1 MGTAV
6 GTAVGPRGRAAA
18 DGRAPAAGDGGTH
31 ELRTS
36 IATVCLA
43 GTLDEKLRAVAAAG
57 FDAVEVFEPD
67 LLASPE
73 RPAALRRRVEDLGLS
88 VSLFQPFRDV
98 DDVDPAAVART
109 AHRLHRKCE
118 LALELGTGLVLVC
131 SAVHAGAV
139 RDDALL
145 AAQLHA
151 AAEVAASHGVRLAY
165 EALAWGAHV
174 SDYRHAARLVAAA
187 DHPALGNCLDSF
199 HVLSRGD
206 DPADI
211 AAIPAKD
218 VFFYQIA
225 DAPRLPMDVLPLSRH
240 HRCFP
245 GQGEFDLERFHAA
258 VVSSGYRGPV
268 SLEVFN
274 DLFRQADPA
283 ATAVDAMRSLRHL
296 RDRTFR
302 HRPGLPPASPSP
314 SLPEPPAVREWAF
327 TEVSASPATAP
338 AVTGVLSQLGFS
350 RTGEHRSGPV
360 ELWSNGAAR
369 VVLNRRR
376 EDVRA
381 EVSALGLATPQP
393 HALHERARTLLAPVV
408 NRAVGPGE
416 AEIPSVLAPDGT
428 WVQFCGDAPAGGGWL
443 ADFTRCGPEP
453 AGAAREPVPL
463 DGVDHVVLPQPF
475 AGFDAA
481 TLFLSSVLGL
491 EAEPVSV
498 VPGPAGLVRTR
509 TLTSPH
515 GRVRIAVSVA
525 PTSSILRG
533 RPVGA
538 GHVAFSTPDA
548 LAAAAAFRRNGGEL
562 LPVPANYYDDLEAR
576 YGLGAGLLA
585 SLRENDV
592 MYDRDEHGGELLHFT
607 TRSLS
612 RELFVEVLQRTGG
625 YGGYGEVNAPV
636 RLAAQSAPPTP

>member
-1 MGTAV
+1 MGIAGTAPGTGAVAGV
-6 GTAVGPRGRAAA
+6 G
-18 DGRAPAAGDGGTH
+18 APAGTH

-43 GTLDEKLRAVAAAG
+43 GALEEKLRAVAAAG

-98 DDVDPAAVART
+98 DDVDPAAVARS

-118 LALELGTGLVLVC
+118 VALELGTDLVLVC
-131 SAVHAGAV
+131 SAVHPGAV

-145 AAQLHA
+145 AEQLHA

-187 DHPALGNCLDSF
+187 DHPSLGNCLDSF

-211 AAIPAKD
+211 ASIPAEQ

-225 DAPRLPMDVLPLSRH
+225 DAPRLSMDVLPLSRH

-258 VVSSGYRGPV
+258 VVGSGYRGPV

-274 DLFRQADPA
+274 DLARQADPT

-302 HRPGLPPASPSP
+302 HRPGLPPASPPP
-314 SLPEPPAVREWAF
+314 SLPRPPTVRTWAF
-327 TEVSASPATAP
+327 TEVSSSPGTSGP
-338 AVTGVLSQLGFS
+338 VTELLTQLGFS
-350 RTGEHRSGPV
+350 CTGQHRSGPLQ
-360 ELWSNGAAR
+360 LWSNGDAR
-369 VVLNRRR
+369 VVLNQRHD
-376 EDVRA
+376 DVRA
-381 EVSALGLATPQP
+381 RISALGLATGGVSGGAR
-393 HALHERARTLLAPVV
+393 ALHERARTLLAPVV
-408 NRAVGPGE
+408 DRAVGPGE

-428 WVQFCGDAPAGGGWL
+428 WVQFCDDVPGGGGWL
-443 ADFTRCGPEP
+443 ADFTPCSP
-453 AGAAREPVPL
+453 AGSPEGDPVRAVPL
-463 DGVDHVVLPQPF
+463 DGVDHVALPQPF
-475 AGFDAA
+475 AGFEAA
-481 TLFLSSVLGL
+481 TLFLASVLGL
-491 EAEPVSV
+491 EADPVSV

-509 TLTSPH
+509 TLGSPG
-515 GRVRIAVSVA
+515 GRVRIALTVA
-525 PTSSILRG
+525 PTASMLRG
-533 RPVGA
+533 RPAAA
-538 GHVAFSTPDA
+538 GHVAFATADA
-548 LAAAAAFRRNGGEL
+548 LAAARAFRGNGGAV
-562 LPVPANYYDDLEAR
+562 LPVPDNYYDDLEAR
-576 YGLGAGLLA
+576 YGLEEEFLGQ
-585 SLRENDV
+585 LRENHV
-592 MYDRDEHGGELLHFT
+592 MYDRDADGELLHFC
-607 TRSLS
+607 TRSVS
-612 RELFVEVLQRTGG
+612 RELFVEVLQRIDGYRG
-625 YGGYGEVNAPV
+625 YGAANVPV
-636 RLAAQSAPPTP
+636 RLAAQGAPPA

>member
-1 MGTAV
+1 MVDGGTGARGTAARA
-6 GTAVGPRGRAAA
+6 GAVP
-18 DGRAPAAGDGGTH
+18 AGDDGFRGTH

-73 RPAALRRRVEDLGLS
+73 SPAALRRRVEDLGLA

-98 DDVDPAAVART
+98 DDVDPAAVARN

-118 LALELGTGLVLVC
+118 LALELGTDLVLVC
-131 SAVHAGAV
+131 SAVHPGAV

-145 AAQLHA
+145 AQQLHA

-174 SDYRHAARLVAAA
+174 SDYRHAARVVAAA

-206 DPADI
+206 DPAGI
-211 AAIPAKD
+211 AGIAPGK
-218 VFFYQIA
+218 VFFYQVA

-245 GQGEFDLERFHAA
+245 GQGEFDLEGFHAA
-258 VVSSGYRGPV
+258 VVGSGYRGPV

-274 DLFRQADPA
+274 DLARQADPA
-283 ATAVDAMRSLRHL
+283 ATAVDGMRSLRHL

-302 HRPGLPPASPSP
+302 HRPSLPPASPAP
-314 SLPEPPAVREWAF
+314 SLPRAPVVRAWAF
-327 TEVSASPATAP
+327 TEVSASPATAG
-338 AVTGVLSQLGFS
+338 AVTDLLVQLGFTCAG
-350 RTGEHRSGPV
+350 RHRSGPV
-360 ELWSNGAAR
+360 ELWSNGDAR
-369 VVLNRRR
+369 VVVNSRR

-381 EVSALGLATPQP
+381 QVTALGLATPHP

-416 AEIPSVLAPDGT
+416 AEIPSVVAPDGT
-428 WVQFCGDAPAGGGWL
+428 WVQFCADEPADSGWP
-443 ADFTRCGPEP
+443 ADFAPCPP
-453 AGAAREPVPL
+453 AQVPAPREGERAVL
-463 DGVDHVVLPQPF
+463 SGVDHVALPQRF
-475 AGFDAA
+475 AGFDGAA
-481 TLFLSSVLGL
+481 LFFTSVLGL
-491 EAEPVSV
+491 EASPTQV

-509 TLTSPH
+509 ALRSA
-515 GRVRIAVSVA
+515 GDAVRVVLSVA
-525 PTSSILRG
+525 PTSAMLRG
-533 RPVGA
+533 RPPGA

-548 LAAAAAFRRNGGEL
+548 LAAARAFRRAGGRP
-562 LPVPANYYDDLEAR
+562 LPVPGNYYDDLEAR
-576 YGLGAGLLA
+576 FGLDEGFLA
-585 SLRENDV
+585 QLRENSV
-592 MYDRDEHGGELLHFT
+592 LYDRDADGELLHFC
-607 TRSLS
+607 TRSVS
-612 RELFVEVLQRTGG
+612 REFFVEVVQRSGG
-625 YGGYGEVNAPV
+625 HRGFGEANAPV
-636 RLAAQSAPPTP
+636 RMAAQAAPPTA

>member
-1 MGTAV
+1 MA
-6 GTAVGPRGRAAA
+6 PRG
-18 DGRAPAAGDGGTH
+18 GAAGGGGSGGGTH

-73 RPAALRRRVEDLGLS
+73 PPAVLRRRVEDLGLS

-98 DDVDPAAVART
+98 DDVDPAAVARN

-118 LALELGTGLVLVC
+118 LALELGTDLVLVC
-131 SAVHAGAV
+131 SAVHPGAV

-145 AAQLHA
+145 AEQLNA
-151 AAEVAASHGVRLAY
+151 AAGVAASHGVRLAY

-206 DPADI
+206 DPSGIADI
-211 AAIPAKD
+211 PARD

-225 DAPRLPMDVLPLSRH
+225 DAPRLSMDVLPLSRH

-274 DLFRQADPA
+274 DLFRQADPV

-327 TEVSASPATAP
+327 AEVSSSPATAP
-338 AVTGVLSQLGFS
+338 AVTRLLAQLGFS
-350 RTGEHRSGPV
+350 RTGEHRSAPV

-376 EDVRA
+376 DDVRA
-381 EVSALGLATPQP
+381 QVSALGLATPQP

-408 NRAVGPGE
+408 NRAAGPGE
-416 AEIPSVLAPDGT
+416 AEIPSVVAPDGT
-428 WVQFCGDAPAGGGWL
+428 WVQFCGDGPGGWL
-443 ADFTRCGPEP
+443 TDFAPCGP
-453 AGAAREPVPL
+453 GAEEDGREAVAL
-463 DGVDHVVLPQPF
+463 TGVDHVVLPQPF

-491 EAEPVSV
+491 EAEAVSV

-509 TLTSPH
+509 ALTSPH
-515 GRVRIAVSVA
+515 QRVRVAVSVA
-525 PTSSILRG
+525 PTSSMLRG
-533 RPVGA
+533 RPAGA
-538 GHVAFSTPDA
+538 GHVAFAAADA
-548 LAAAAAFRRNGGEL
+548 TAAAAAFRRNGGEV
-562 LPVPANYYDDLEAR
+562 LPVPGNYYDDLEAR
-576 YGLGAGLLA
+576 YGLDAAFLA
-585 SLRENDV
+585 RLRENDV
-592 MYDRDEHGGELLHFT
+592 MYDRDEHGELLHFA

-612 RELFVEVLQRTGG
+612 RELFVEVVQRVGG
-625 YGGYGEVNAPV
+625 YRGYGAVNAPV
-636 RLAAQSAPPTP
+636 RMAAQTAPPAG